1 MDTVLFSCFAAAYLI
16 LFSLALHL
24 FKKRRIISAALLLP
38 VIAGLVYDNGILAAG
53 RFIGGGAALETLNA
67 ARFWLHAL
75 FTPLLVLYAWLT
87 LKQAGVSWAQRAW
100 FRLAAIA
107 LTVTLV
113 VLEFLTEVRDLS
125 LQPRWEYGTLSY
137 TNAEPSGGSP
147 LMVLVVSFVLLAA
160 SIVVW
165 RKQGWVWF
173 FVGSLVMI
181 VGSAVQ
187 LPVASGAVTNLFEL
201 VLIVSLLATAWFQ
214 GSSQRDEPQT
224 K

>member
-1 MDTVLFSCFAAAYLI
+1 MDTFLFSCFAAAYLI

-38 VIAGLVYDNGILAAG
+38 VIAGLVYDNGIIATG
-53 RFIGGGAALETLNA
+53 RFIGEGAALETLNA
-67 ARFWLHAL
+67 ARFWLRAL
-75 FTPLLVLYAWLT
+75 FTPLLVLYAWMS
-87 LKQAGVSWAQRAW
+87 LKQAGVTWAHRGW
-100 FRLAAIA
+100 FRLVAIA
-107 LTVTLV
+107 LTVALV
-113 VLEFLTEVRDLS
+113 LLELFTEVRGLL

-137 TNAEPSGGSP
+137 TNAESSGGPP
-147 LMVLVVSFVLLAA
+147 LMVLVVSIVLLAD
-160 SIVVW
+160 SVLVW
-165 RKQGWVWF
+165 RKQRWVWF
-173 FVGSLVMI
+173 FIGSLVMI

-214 GSSQRDEPQT
+214 GNDRRAEPQA